1 MSKAILYLLFTILL
15 LGLMASSAP
24 IPGSASKKSLKQL
37 KLKRG
42 DPSPLKRDDAKPPKP
57 SASAFWVIDYI
68 PPQPSLVATK
78 RDDVAPPKPSKG
90 WRK

>member
-57 SASAFWVIDYI
+57 SGY
-68 PPQPSLVATK
+68 LVATK